1 MNTTTQNNGGLLSR
15 QSLTLLTLGLVSITT
30 SFAIGM
36 HSSSSVQPFTLIEA
50 GGNAVA
56 GDINA
61 DTVVDKRDV
70 IEMLEMAAGYKAIT
84 PEAYDADPNQD
95 GRITIDDA
103 ISTLKQLRY

>member
-1 MNTTTQNNGGLLSR
+1 MLTR
-15 QSLTLLTLGLVSITT
+15 QSLTILTLGLVSITT

-36 HSSSSVQPFTLIEA
+36 HSSSNVQPFTLIEA
-50 GGNAVA
+50 GGNAVT

-70 IEMLEMAAGYKAIT
+70 VLMLEMVAGYSPVT

-103 ISTLKQLRY
+103 LSVLRDLRY